1 MTKQELKEK
10 ISARLDFW
18 GTVMEAM
25 KEMPDMDVEN
35 YRVKILT
42 VFLGDGPITTL
53 SYEKEGNRLKIW
65 FITDPETEAGK
76 SAYLEEGTFEE
87 NLDRACEILMDVFGY
102 CEAAKEKYP
111 NEYDEE
117 DPAYT
122 IKWLG
127 DE

>member
-1 MTKQELKEK
+1 
-10 ISARLDFW
+10 
-18 GTVMEAM
+18 MEAM
-25 KEMPDMDVEN
+25 KEMPDMDFEN

-42 VFLGDGPITTL
+42 VFLGGGPIATL

-65 FITDPETEAGK
+65 FMTDPETEVGK

-122 IKWLG
+122 IKWIG

>member
-1 MTKQELKEK
+1 MKKQELKEK

-65 FITDPETEAGK
+65 FITDPETEVGK
-76 SAYLEEGTFEE
+76 YAYLEEGTFDE
-87 NLDRACEILMDVFGY
+87 NLDQACEILMGVFEY
-102 CEAAKEKYP
+102 CEAAKEKFP

>member
-10 ISARLDFW
+10 INARLDFW
-18 GTVMEAM
+18 GTVMESM

-42 VFLGDGPITTL
+42 VFLGGGPITTL

-65 FITDPETEAGK
+65 FITDPEAEAGK

>member
-18 GTVMEAM
+18 GTAMEAM
-25 KEMPDMDVEN
+25 KEMPDMDFEN

-42 VFLGDGPITTL
+42 VFLGNGPITTL

-87 NLDRACEILMDVFGY
+87 NLDRACEILMDVFRY

-122 IKWLG
+122 IKWIG

>member
-18 GTVMEAM
+18 GTAMEAI
-25 KEMPDMDVEN
+25 KEIPDMDFEK
-35 YRVKILT
+35 YSIKILT
-42 VFLGDGPITTL
+42 VFLGSGPISTL

-87 NLDRACEILMDVFGY
+87 NLDRACEMLMDVFGY

-122 IKWLG
+122 IKWIG

>member
-10 ISARLDFW
+10 IIDRLDFW

-53 SYEKEGNRLKIW
+53 SYEKEGDRLKIW
-65 FITDPETEAGK
+65 FITDPEKEVGK
-76 SAYLEEGTFEE
+76 SAYLEEGTFDE
-87 NLDRACEILMDVFGY
+87 NLGRACEILMDVFEY
-102 CEAAKEKYP
+102 CEQAKEKFP
-111 NEYDEE
+111 NESNEE

>member
-10 ISARLDFW
+10 ISVRLDFW
-18 GTVMEAM
+18 GTAMEAM
-25 KEMPDMDVEN
+25 KEIPDMDFEN
-35 YRVKILT
+35 YRLKILT
-42 VFLGDGPITTL
+42 VFLGSGPLATL

-122 IKWLG
+122 IKWIG

>member
-10 ISARLDFW
+10 ISVRLDFW
-18 GTVMEAM
+18 GTAMEAM
-25 KEMPDMDVEN
+25 KEIPDMDFEN

-42 VFLGDGPITTL
+42 VFLGGGPISTL

-76 SAYLEEGTFEE
+76 SAYLDEGTFEE

-122 IKWLG
+122 IKWIG